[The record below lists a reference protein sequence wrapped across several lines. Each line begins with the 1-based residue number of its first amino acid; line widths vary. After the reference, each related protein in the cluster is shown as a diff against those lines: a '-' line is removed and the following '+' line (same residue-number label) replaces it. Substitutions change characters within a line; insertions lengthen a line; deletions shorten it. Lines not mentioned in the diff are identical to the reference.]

1 MSALS
6 LIENWG
12 SDMDN
17 CRVSED
23 ELDHDHKQ
31 SELDDLL
38 EAFKS
43 SLAYELAV
51 TSKLVEL
58 RNAPDLINQLRA
70 EAEEYVEEN
79 WRDYE

>member
-1 MSALS
+1 
-6 LIENWG
+6 
-12 SDMDN
+12 MDN
-17 CRVSED
+17 CRVSKD

-58 RNAPDLINQLRA
+58 RNNPDLINQLRA